1 MGLVLN
7 SKNFVLSTDDLNLFG
22 DNESDTFEYSHTWEN
37 AINLQFKNQIFRTN
51 LEVKINDIISQ
62 KILIFYPSKRKSYL
76 IENNKLS
83 YFIDKYFSGFSIV
96 EKTPEFYSFLIPFPD
111 LEYYL
116 ENSKITYGDKY
127 NVALGKFKGNTFKS
141 IKNYTLKLNTPYN
154 FDFRTNDF
162 DPIFQR
168 DFQSIFDLSEKYK
181 AYLNLMLKINIDNIE
196 INNLLVPYY
205 KLTTNEIKNIIE
217 IENSINDEIHKQ
229 MERDAEDDYDR
240 QYSNWFNS
248 EIDELN
254 RNAFENDSDN
264 YWNID

>member
-7 SKNFVLSTDDLNLFG
+7 SKNFVLNSDDLILFG
-22 DNESDTFEYSHTWEN
+22 DNKSDTFEYSHTWEN
-37 AINLQFKNQIFRTN
+37 AIDLQFKKQIFRTY
-51 LEVKINDIISQ
+51 LEVKIDDIISQ
-62 KILIFYPSKRKSYL
+62 KILIFYPWKRKSYL
-76 IENNKLS
+76 IENDKLS
-83 YFIDKYFSGFSIV
+83 YFIDKYFSGFNIV

-116 ENSKITYGDKY
+116 ENSKISHEDRY
-127 NVALGKFKGNTFKS
+127 NVVLGKFKGNTYKS
-141 IKNYTLKLNTPYN
+141 IKNYTLKLNTTYN

-162 DPIFQR
+162 DPIFQS
-168 DFQSIFDLSEKYK
+168 DFQSIFNLSEKYK
-181 AYLNLMLKINIDNIE
+181 EYLKLMMNINIDNID

-205 KLTTNEIKNIIE
+205 KLNSQEIKKIID
-217 IENSINDEIHKQ
+217 IENSINDEIHEQ
-229 MERDAEDDYDR
+229 MERQSEEDYDR

-248 EIDELN
+248 EMDELN